1 MRVKINQKEYAWGDI
16 SVYVLGRFIFGLTA
30 IEYTTKKEKTHRYG
44 AGRNPRS
51 IQHGK
56 RTPEGKWAIS
66 QSEVE
71 ALNRAAR
78 AKGCKDFLDLDIDI
92 VVSYIP
98 EYSDVI
104 TIDHIQ
110 CASFS
115 ELPKGMKEGDANS
128 EHSMP
133 FVCLDIDY
141 DTTNPY

>member
-1 MRVKINQKEYAWGDI
+1 MRVKINNKEYAWGDI
-16 SVYVLGRFIFGLTA
+16 QVFVLGRFVLGLKA
-30 IEYTTKKEKTHRYG
+30 VEYKTKKEKEANYG
-44 AGRNPRS
+44 AGRDPRS

-56 RTPEGKWAIS
+56 RAYEGSITIS

-78 AKGCKDFLDLDIDI
+78 AKGYKDILDVDIDL

-98 EYSDVI
+98 EYSEVI

-115 ELPKGMKEGDANS
+115 EFPKGMKEGDKMS
-128 EHSMP
+128 EHAMP

-141 DTTNPY
+141 DTANPY